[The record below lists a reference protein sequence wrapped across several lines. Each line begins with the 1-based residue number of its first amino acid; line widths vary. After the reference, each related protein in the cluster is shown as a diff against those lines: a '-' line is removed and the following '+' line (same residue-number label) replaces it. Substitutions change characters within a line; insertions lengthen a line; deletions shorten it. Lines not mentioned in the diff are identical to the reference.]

1 MKYRGSVVCATVIR
15 LWILIRFYFLT
26 GSICLCGEKWSWDA
40 WLSTWGRDDRKTS
53 SVSTTYVLG
62 LKLLFFCLYVLIL
75 WWYGVINY
83 VCSWKIF
90 KLCSLINS
98 NVMTNLVQARTIAL
112 FYCNASF
119 EPEKDNTHASIDH
132 DSIIPTLYGIVMV
145 DFTLVTCS
153 SHSIRLVSTTFS
165 NKSTM
170 LTLCLICLLP
180 VCYIH
185 LITCLSD
192 QTLDFFLS
200 PPIESWW
207 NRGAHWAWQLPTENV
222 HVHQPDTIG
231 IIIEGQPVVRG
242 VPNLSK
248 ACCLLFGLAYLYC
261 SEQVE
266 DTLIQC
272 LFYIIVYMCGHIYWL
287 FCSHC

>member
-1 MKYRGSVVCATVIR
+1 MGERRQEDLISVHHVCI
-15 LWILIRFYFLT
+15 
-26 GSICLCGEKWSWDA
+26 
-40 WLSTWGRDDRKTS
+40 
-53 SVSTTYVLG
+53 G
-62 LKLLFFCLYVLIL
+62 LKATCLFFCLYVLIL

-98 NVMTNLVQARTIAL
+98 NVMTNQVQARTIAL

-119 EPEKDNTHASIDH
+119 EPEKDNTHATIDH
-132 DSIIPTLYGIVMV
+132 DSIVPTLYGIVMV

-165 NKSTM
+165 NKSTTY
-170 LTLCLICLLP
+170 LSSTCLLYSSHYLFVWP
-180 VCYIH
+180 N
-185 LITCLSD
+185 SW
-192 QTLDFFLS
+192 FFLS

-207 NRGAHWAWQLPTENV
+207 NRGARWAWQLPTENV

-248 ACCLLFGLAYLYC
+248 ACCLLFGLTYLYC

-266 DTLIQC
+266 NTLIQC
-272 LFYIIVYMCGHIYWL
+272 LFYIIVYMCGHIYWP